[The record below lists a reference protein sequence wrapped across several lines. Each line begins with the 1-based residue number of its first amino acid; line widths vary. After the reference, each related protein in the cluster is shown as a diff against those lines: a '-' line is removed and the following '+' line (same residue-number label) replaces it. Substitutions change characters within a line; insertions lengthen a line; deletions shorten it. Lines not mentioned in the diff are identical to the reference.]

1 MAIHVTPIPRLT
13 SFGAPAF
20 TLGTANSAGDSDIA
34 VASNSTLLTFDTT
47 LPAATGTAATGS
59 ATVAPRR
66 DHVHAST
73 IAATKAQLEAG
84 TITTAYTSP
93 ANQQAHDSAAKAW
106 ARVASDGTLASP
118 SYNTNSITTSGSG
131 VYFHVFEVD
140 FDDSDYVYAATSRQ
154 ENGAIVCGG
163 TPNAAQQQV
172 VTQSSSHSDTNSAW
186 NGVAFGQQA
195 T

>member
-1 MAIHVTPIPRLT
+1 MTIHVTPIPRLT

-20 TLGTANSAGDSDIA
+20 ILGAANSAGDSDIA
-34 VASNSTLLTFDTT
+34 VASNSTLLAFDTT
-47 LPAATGTAATGS
+47 LPAATGTAAVGS

-73 IAATKAQLEAG
+73 VAATAAQQETG
-84 TITTAYTSP
+84 SVTTAYTSP
-93 ANQQAHDSAAKAW
+93 GTQQAHDSAAKAW

-118 SYNTNSITTSGSG
+118 SYNTNSITHSSTGI
-131 VYFHVFEVD
+131 YFHVFETD
-140 FDDSDYVYAATSRQ
+140 FDDADFAYAATSRS

-163 TPNAAQQQV
+163 AASVAQQQV
-172 VTQSSSHSDTNSAW
+172 VTQNSGHSDANSAW
-186 NGVAFGQQA
+186 SGVAFGQQA